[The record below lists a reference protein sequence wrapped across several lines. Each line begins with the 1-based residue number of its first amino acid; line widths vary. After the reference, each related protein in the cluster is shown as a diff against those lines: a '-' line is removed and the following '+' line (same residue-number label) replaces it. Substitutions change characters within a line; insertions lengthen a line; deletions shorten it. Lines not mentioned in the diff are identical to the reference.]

1 MKNRTLII
9 AEAGVNYNGCLELAK
24 KMVYTAKECGADIV
38 KFQTAKA
45 ELLMSRYAQKADYQ
59 KKTTDAYE
67 SQLEMCRKILL
78 PYEDFYYLKELCE
91 EVGITFLSTPFELE
105 SIDFLRSL
113 SIDT

>member
-45 ELLMSRYAQKADYQ
+45 ELMLMKASWKCVARYFCP
-59 KKTTDAYE
+59 
-67 SQLEMCRKILL
+67 MRI
-78 PYEDFYYLKELCE
+78 
-91 EVGITFLSTPFELE
+91 
-105 SIDFLRSL
+105 SI
-113 SIDT
+113 I